1 MHLNTRGTYK
11 RDLSKVFTYNCMCE
25 EPQLSGVM
33 VGRRKKERTNCVNAD
48 SHCAILTLPETA
60 SALAKAWRG
69 WEAQKPRSGVQTLTQ
84 TQSLYFGPAGVSL
97 ITWVLLNTT
106 VDQASVLWASQG
118 WSRYKG
124 HLY

>member
-69 WEAQKPRSGVQTLTQ
+69 WEAQKPGLEYRLRLRLRVCTLPQ
-84 TQSLYFGPAGVSL
+84 LEFP
-97 ITWVLLNTT
+97 
-106 VDQASVLWASQG
+106 
-118 WSRYKG
+118 
-124 HLY
+124 